1 MFEMLGRFVEGLIGR
16 VLPLYRSTDF
26 AYEIAGAMTLA
37 AVLLVIVAV
46 VRHAVMASALA
57 SRKRAIAGYISFAPS
72 GGGKPVANPREAQFV
87 ARFDEIDHAM
97 KRGGVSGKSLGTA
110 WDRFARTL
118 IFDGAP
124 PVRASQ
130 HPSTYIYD
138 AAPPPS
144 WLGFAAGLFV
154 AVGLLAT
161 FLGLVAALTFA
172 TDGLTS
178 NEPAVTQK
186 ALVDL
191 LASAASKFIT
201 SVAGVG
207 LSIALRLAE
216 RLLTLDLRTR
226 VEDLSD
232 ALEAGIR
239 VDPDAH
245 RAAVASLVSGAARLA
260 ESPRN
265 SSVNHD
271 APGAR

>member
-1 MFEMLGRFVEGLIGR
+1 MFEMLGRVVEGLIES
-16 VLPLYRSTDF
+16 VLPLYRSTEF
-26 AYEIAGAMTLA
+26 AYEIAGAMALC
-37 AVLLVIVAV
+37 AVLLVFGAV
-46 VRHAVMASALA
+46 VRHAVMARALTG
-57 SRKRAIAGYISFAPS
+57 RTRAISGYISFAPS
-72 GGGKPVANPREAQFV
+72 EAGKGANPREAQFI
-87 ARFDEIDHAM
+87 ARFDEIDRAM
-97 KRGGVSGKSLGTA
+97 KRSGVSGKSLGAA

-118 IFDGAP
+118 IFDAAP
-124 PVRASQ
+124 PVQASQ
-130 HPSTYIYD
+130 HPSTYIYG
-138 AAPPPS
+138 AAPPPT

-178 NEPAVTQK
+178 NEPAVTQQ

-207 LSIALRLAE
+207 LSIVLRLAE

-226 VEDLSD
+226 VENLSD

-245 RAAVASLVSGAARLA
+245 SAALAGRISGAASVA

-265 SSVNHD
+265 SSVHHD
-271 APGAR
+271 GPGAT